1 MVRGGKIRRRF
12 GRWLDE
18 CKMAI
23 SGIILATREPKFLI
37 TALISFVVFGTL
49 LNLLSGSTSSL
60 DLFWATDLPGK
71 LAIIGNAFLAIF
83 GVGRNFW
90 DWILLFLITVLQ
102 SILIG
107 LVILVWQKRRR
118 SKKDQVVAT
127 AQNADNVQSAGLAAG
142 LAILGSGCPTCGTT
156 LLMPLIGTLFS
167 SSSYMLAGVISGILT
182 FAAVLLALWSLK
194 RIGKDAYAM
203 ILSERFER
211 RRAGNNQSQPQSSQS
226 GDTNE
231 TQSNNRLK
239 EGKTTSG
246 N

>member
-1 MVRGGKIRRRF
+1 
-12 GRWLDE
+12 
-18 CKMAI
+18 
-23 SGIILATREPKFLI
+23 
-37 TALISFVVFGTL
+37 
-49 LNLLSGSTSSL
+49 
-60 DLFWATDLPGK
+60 
-71 LAIIGNAFLAIF
+71 
-83 GVGRNFW
+83 
-90 DWILLFLITVLQ
+90 
-102 SILIG
+102 
-107 LVILVWQKRRR
+107 
-118 SKKDQVVAT
+118 
-127 AQNADNVQSAGLAAG
+127 
-142 LAILGSGCPTCGTT
+142 
-156 LLMPLIGTLFS
+156 
-167 SSSYMLAGVISGILT
+167 MLAGVISGILT